1 MTGRA
6 AQRAG
11 SGSGGLAAAL
21 AALLIASL
29 LSGLLAGRFA
39 LSPQT
44 VIAIFWRAVSGGAD
58 AMRTPAETVV
68 MVVRLPRVMA
78 GLGVGAGLA
87 LAGACY
93 QGVFRNPLVSP
104 FILGVSGGAGFGAAA
119 AILFLGGDAFTI
131 QLCAFAGGIMAVTL
145 CHLLARSAG
154 NGSPLLLILSG
165 IVVGAVFTALLS
177 LLKYGADP
185 EDKLPLIEFWLM
197 GSLAGVHMRDVGILF
212 ALLVPAAALLTALR
226 WRITVLTLGDEEA
239 RSLGIN
245 VAWLRG
251 TVLVLATLM
260 AAASVSLAGVI
271 GWVGLV
277 IPHLARILV
286 GPDFRR
292 LVPVSLVL
300 GGSYLVLAD
309 TVARTLTAAE
319 IPLGI
324 VTSLIGAPIFAF
336 LIRKGVR
343 GWS

>member
-1 MTGRA
+1 M
-6 AQRAG
+6 
-11 SGSGGLAAAL
+11 
-21 AALLIASL
+21 
-29 LSGLLAGRFA
+29 
-39 LSPQT
+39 
-44 VIAIFWRAVSGGAD
+44 
-58 AMRTPAETVV
+58 
-68 MVVRLPRVMA
+68 
-78 GLGVGAGLA
+78 
-87 LAGACY
+87 
-93 QGVFRNPLVSP
+93 
-104 FILGVSGGAGFGAAA
+104 
-119 AILFLGGDAFTI
+119 
-131 QLCAFAGGIMAVTL
+131 
-145 CHLLARSAG
+145 
-154 NGSPLLLILSG
+154 LLILSG

-197 GSLAGVHMRDVGILF
+197 GSLAGVHMSDVRLLF
-212 ALLVPAAALLTALR
+212 CLLVPAGVILMLLR

-239 RSLGIN
+239 RSLGVN
-245 VAWLRG
+245 VPVLRG

-260 AAASVSLAGVI
+260 AAASVSVAGVI

-309 TVARTLTAAE
+309 TVARTLTSAE

-324 VTSLIGAPIFAF
+324 VTSLIGAPIFAL
-336 LIRKGVR
+336 LIRKGGR